1 MKLPTDLRLPHKHA
15 FGPLQTK
22 RTTPFRSKHTRERI
36 RRWAKR
42 VLRQKE
48 GQLA

>member
-1 MKLPTDLRLPHKHA
+1 MKLVELRLPHKHA

-22 RTTPFRSKHTRERI
+22 RTVPIRSKLTRERI

-42 VLRQKE
+42 VLRRQGE
-48 GQLA
+48 RP